1 MQALKD
7 PDLSTDEI
15 KLLNGL
21 QGIQRIVINSCHG
34 GFGLSELAVQYYLE
48 CKGTKVWIDPCKGTY
63 MRVGPLYWLVPP
75 GNHRGK
81 YDPSPEAWRS
91 MTLAER
97 QANNKLLES
106 QLFYPREI
114 ARDDPVLVRVIEE
127 LGKEANGPHA
137 DLKVVDVPSDV
148 EWTIE
153 EYDGAEWVA
162 EKHRTWQ

>member
-21 QGIQRIVINSCHG
+21 QGIRRIVINAKHG
-34 GFGLSELAVQYYLE
+34 GFGLSELAVQRYLE
-48 CKGTKVWIDPCKGTY
+48 LKGIEVWVEQRKGTY

-75 GNHRGK
+75 GDHRGK
-81 YDPSPEAWRS
+81 HDTGPEVWKS
-91 MTLAER
+91 MTPAEC

-106 QLFYPREI
+106 QLFFPRDI

-127 LGKEANGPHA
+127 LGVEANGPHA
-137 DLKVVDVPSDV
+137 ELKVVDVPSDV

-153 EYDGAEWVA
+153 EYDGSEWVA
-162 EKHRTWQ
+162 EVHRTWS